1 MARKKHVDPDFEDLR
16 SQMSDDVKRIL
27 DAEGI
32 RSMED
37 LFMALLEKGIDPM
50 KLMTPPEKGEDVKF
64 NPKDYAIDK
73 GSELEMIRELL
84 FGSNDDKSDEDD
96 DLDGDEY
103 EDNMLDRWYELPEG
117 LLLDGDCLEYH
128 LRVKLNN
135 APVPVWREMLVPSNV
150 SLELLARLIIEAM
163 GWENSHLH
171 QFRKGD
177 VFYKSTEDLQ
187 EAQRFAGFGL
197 PRMMHDANKFSLG
210 NVLKGK
216 GDRIKFEYDFGDSW
230 EHEVWVKGIREYD
243 DDEEPEAVVLN
254 GKGAC
259 PPEDCGGVWGYGDL
273 LDILQKKRKTK
284 EEKERLAWYGIDR
297 HYDPNFF
304 GQEMAQEAVEE
315 YWWYAKE
322 EADERSAHL

>member
-1 MARKKHVDPDFEDLR
+1 MARKKNVDPDFERLKK
-16 SQMSDDVKRIL
+16 QMPEDVKRLI

-37 LFMALLEKGIDPM
+37 LFMALVEKGFDPM
-50 KLMTPPEKGEDVKF
+50 KMMTPPENVKEDEI
-64 NPKDYAIDK
+64 NLEDYAIDK
-73 GSELEMIRELL
+73 GSELGMIRELL
-84 FGSNDDKSDEDD
+84 FGSNSDESDEDED
-96 DLDGDEY
+96 W
-103 EDNMLDRWYELPEG
+103 EDNNNFMDQWYDLPEG

-150 SLELLARLIIEAM
+150 SLELLALLIIEAM

-171 QFRKGD
+171 QFRKGE
-177 VFYKSTEDLQ
+177 VLYKSTENLQ
-187 EAQRFAGFGL
+187 ESQRFAGFGM
-197 PRMMHDANKFSLG
+197 PRMMYDANKFSLR
-210 NVLKGK
+210 NVLKEK

-259 PPEDCGGVWGYGDL
+259 PPEDCGGVWGYGDIL
-273 LDILQKKRKTK
+273 NILQKKRKTK
-284 EEKERLAWYGIDR
+284 EEKERLEWFGIDR

-304 GQEMAQEAVEE
+304 GLELAQEAVEDF
-315 YWWYAKE
+315 WWYAKD
-322 EADERSAHL
+322 EADERREKNL